1 MILELK
7 NYSMQLLKGYMKLNL
22 QRRINSKNKN
32 KIYIDVKFE
41 LIIFT
46 FFMYFIDHV
55 LNYDYFLFVFV
66 FRFYKYYTDFNSFD
80 IYLI

>member
-1 MILELK
+1 
-7 NYSMQLLKGYMKLNL
+7 MQLLKGYMKLNL

-46 FFMYFIDHV
+46 FFIYFIDHV
-55 LNYDYFLFVFV
+55 LNYDYFVFVFV